1 MVSIRRKILL
11 KGEFIKEQLIRVLQ
25 SHEDRITTLEGGEA
39 GELLD
44 ISALKETVG
53 DEDGGLVKS
62 VTALET
68 TVGNSDSGLV
78 KDVADLK
85 AATITLADL
94 GLETTEVVVTYP
106 DATAETVLLV
116 KQSSS

>member
-11 KGEFIKEQLIRVLQ
+11 KGQFIKEQLIRLLQ
-25 SHEDRITTLEGGEA
+25 NHEDRITVLEGGEA

-53 DEDGGLVKS
+53 DED
-62 VTALET
+62 
-68 TVGNSDSGLV
+68 SGLV

-85 AATITLADL
+85 NATITLADL

-106 DATAETVLLV
+106 DDSTETVLLV
-116 KQSSS
+116 KQSSSP